1 MRYWTP
7 ALALL
12 VAAGGTAYAQQP
24 APPPMPPQPTP
35 VTEPAPNP
43 TPPPPAPTP
52 TPAPA
57 PTPAP
62 TPAPMPM
69 HPAAAD
75 EYRPSELSLAI
86 GFGYAL
92 PTSIQTPNIASVRLR
107 LPSGL
112 TIEPQLVLASSSH
125 DVDTGPS
132 AKDEA
137 SEVGLGVLGRL
148 PVVRHGRVDLEVLGG
163 LSVNQ
168 ANTKPDAPDMD
179 VSVTTFSATYGFA
192 VTAWINPHWQISFSA
207 LNPIVTSVKR
217 DEEMGPGTSTVT
229 TDQTFGVIFD
239 PKVTVMVHLYH

>member
-1 MRYWTP
+1 MRYWTH

-12 VAAGGTAYAQQP
+12 VAASGTAYAQQP
-24 APPPMPPQPTP
+24 QPQPMPQPMPPQPTP
-35 VTEPAPNP
+35 VTD
-43 TPPPPAPTP
+43 PTP
-52 TPAPA
+52 TPT

-69 HPAAAD
+69 PMPMPHSAAD
-75 EYRPSELSLAI
+75 PGDYRPNELSLAI
-86 GFGYAL
+86 GLGYAL
-92 PTSIQTPNIASVRLR
+92 PTSLQTPNIASVRLR

-112 TIEPQLVLASSSH
+112 TFEPQLVLASSSH

-179 VSVTTFSATYGFA
+179 LSVTTFSATYGFA
-192 VTAWINPHWQISFSA
+192 VTAWINRHWQISFSA

-217 DEEMGPGTSTVT
+217 DEEMGPGTSTVI

-239 PKVTVMVHLYH
+239 PRVTIMVHLYH